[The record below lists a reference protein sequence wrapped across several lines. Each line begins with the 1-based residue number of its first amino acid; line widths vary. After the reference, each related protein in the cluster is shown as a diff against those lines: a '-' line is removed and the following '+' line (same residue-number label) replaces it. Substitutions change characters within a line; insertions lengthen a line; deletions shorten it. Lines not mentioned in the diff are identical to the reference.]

1 MIFNAPFAGEV
12 GSQRG
17 EISLTASSMLD
28 VFCSQRS
35 ICTFSLQECLELVF
49 ARPLEEAVC

>member
-17 EISLTASSMLD
+17 EISLAASSMLD

-35 ICTFSLQECLELVF
+35 IGTFSLQECLELVF